1 MRCSIVTTEEDIPPP
16 PPPPPAPLDQF
27 DESPPPP
34 PSAVNKLN
42 HGNNYGGD
50 AAAKQSEHAQN
61 GCPNSCGNCSIF
73 FTDLIF
79 PHTATNQSEDTVEA
93 TLMNQKA
100 VDVIPMASLLD
111 KNLSFPT
118 ACSFASTLTQSSQA
132 SNEDV
137 TPRDDTIGRRLTSD
151 ERKAALDNCRSLRL
165 QISNFEANFTMEH
178 GRIPTTST
186 DKAPLVD
193 IYTQYREGKRCIRA
207 DAACRIQA
215 ACRGG
220 IVRMRAAKKSAEA
233 RVDALLETAELED
246 ASLLTT
252 EMIAKNLTTEERK
265 KIATK
270 VLSEKLY
277 QRKDELALALPDNAK
292 GDEYMCKTCEMPKL
306 CNKDGKIF
314 NKCEVCPA
322 LNKKIVQKKQD
333 EKKAAQLIEMEK
345 KKLSYEKEK
354 LQKMKQQMEEERKRI
369 AAKEK
374 ADKVEGAAEKFAE
387 KKAALLALASAYTSG
402 STNRNVSSGSLLRE
416 PLEVRARKRL
426 EEMKASK
433 ASADKACE
441 DDSNGYGFGQES
453 FSNIINN
460 LRADL
465 KNGVSVSG
473 TDKTTISADTVKAGS
488 NDKKKDEK
496 DEDDDLIDDPE
507 ITHMQRKIR
516 GCQSPHPSEGA
527 AAPEDYV
534 SKHRHGKK
542 DEVDDGMSYG
552 GFANKAEYDKFQES
566 FGEFER
572 EHADIVEYMRKKV
585 SHRGRGNKSTRRRRA
600 RSSSVPS
607 VSTDDD
613 SREFE
618 RRRSKERDRYHD
630 RRRGHRHHED
640 YRHRRGGGRRHERG
654 ERYYEQEYDSDSMSS
669 ESSYPDYE
677 RRRKHSSRPRRNRYD
692 GNDRCDHRGYDR
704 DRRHTRPRDHRDY
717 YRDDYD
723 YEPRRRGH
731 DRPRSHSHREHRR
744 DDYEYESRRRG
755 KHRGHD
761 YHDFASYSSDSVE
774 EFPDFDRR
782 ARHSRRDG
790 HAKDESVPPP
800 KPLTKP
806 LGLN

>member
-16 PPPPPAPLDQF
+16 PPPPPPPLDQF

-34 PSAVNKLN
+34 PPP
-42 HGNNYGGD
+42 GNNGGA
-50 AAAKQSEHAQN
+50 AAAKQSEQAQN
-61 GCPNSCGNCSIF
+61 GCPNSCGNCSTF

-79 PHTATNQSEDTVEA
+79 PHTATNQAADTVEA
-93 TLMNQKA
+93 TLMSQKA

-137 TPRDDTIGRRLTSD
+137 TPKDDIIGRRLTSD

-215 ACRGG
+215 ACRGA

-292 GDEYMCKTCEMPKL
+292 GDEYMCKICEMPRL
-306 CNKDGKIF
+306 CDKDGNIF
-314 NKCEVCPA
+314 KQCEVCPA

-354 LQKMKQQMEEERKRI
+354 LQKIKKQMEDERKRI
-369 AAKEK
+369 AAKK
-374 ADKVEGAAEKFAE
+374 ADKVEGTAEKFAE

-426 EEMKASK
+426 EEMKASE

-441 DDSNGYGFGQES
+441 DDSKGYGFGQES

-465 KNGVSVSG
+465 KNGVSVSS
-473 TDKTTISADTVKAGS
+473 TNKTTISADTVKAGS

-516 GCQSPHPSEGA
+516 GCPSPHPSEGA

-534 SKHRHGKK
+534 SKHRHGKQ

-585 SHRGRGNKSTRRRRA
+585 GHRGRGRRSKSTRRRRA

-640 YRHRRGGGRRHERG
+640 YRHRRGGRRRHERG
-654 ERYYEQEYDSDSMSS
+654 QRYYEQEYDSDSMSS

-677 RRRKHSSRPRRNRYD
+677 RRRKDSSRPRRNRYD
-692 GNDRCDHRGYDR
+692 GYDRCDHRGYDR

-761 YHDFASYSSDSVE
+761 YHDYTSYSSDSVE

-782 ARHSRRDG
+782 
-790 HAKDESVPPP
+790 SVPPP